1 MQIED
6 SVIYFLE
13 RNLMEK
19 IEDLEQLLL
28 QHMRTAGIRSSKEN
42 SLIEEML
49 DLRKERRKLF
59 SQLAEK
65 NQRLTEENEFIKE
78 QHRQAN
84 QKQEQL
90 INLLKNQHDTEIAKR
105 EEEFHQRESSFKHEI
120 ALLQE
125 NHKLLEEKS
134 YETFKQTYESKLGK
148 LEQKLKQVLKEKEAN
163 DLSKAKQL
171 AEKFIEKAL
180 VEMEESHKKKISEYV
195 LVNLFI
201 DFFLILLKTRYKE
214 ALRNIADR
222 EKDLQA
228 SNQRYKDLTD
238 TMKAENE

>member
-65 NQRLTEENEFIKE
+65 NERLTEENEFIKE

-90 INLLKNQHDTEIAKR
+90 INLLKNQHDIEIAKR

-201 DFFLILLKTRYKE
+201 DFF
-214 ALRNIADR
+214 
-222 EKDLQA
+222 
-228 SNQRYKDLTD
+228 
-238 TMKAENE
+238 